1 MKKIGIIDVGGG
13 YKDIFGTGVFDY
25 LLDENISVDYTIGVS
40 AGSGNITCY
49 ISKQRGR
56 NIPFYTE
63 YPKDKEYQS
72 FKNFLQNG
80 SYLNFDYLCKICYFE
95 NKQSPF
101 DYKTFI
107 ENKTEFEIVASC
119 LETGLP
125 TYFKKD
131 DIKID
136 NFDVI
141 KASCCIPFINQPIK
155 INNNLYFDGGITD
168 PIPIKRL
175 LDNGIDYA
183 IIILTRPIY
192 EKRTN
197 NYEKKLSIFLNQ
209 YPRLQL
215 ALKNRIDLYNKQ
227 LDYAK
232 KLMKEDKVL
241 IIAPDD
247 ISDLKLLTVDKEKQM
262 ALYYEGYNK
271 GKGIKDFINRKS
283 KEQ

>member
-1 MKKIGIIDVGGG
+1 MKKFGIIDVGGG

-25 LLDENISVDYTIGVS
+25 LLDENINVDYTIGVS
-40 AGSGNITCY
+40 AGSGNITSY
-49 ISKQRGR
+49 ISKQKGR

-80 SYLNFDYLCKICYFE
+80 SYLNFDYLCEICYLH
-95 NKQSPF
+95 NKKSPF
-101 DYKTFI
+101 DFKTFK

-125 TYFKKD
+125 TYFKKE

-155 INNNLYFDGGITD
+155 IKNNLYFDGGISD
-168 PIPIKRL
+168 PIPINRL

-183 IIILTRPIY
+183 IIILTRPIN

-197 NYEKKLSIFLNQ
+197 SYEKKLSILLND
-209 YPRLQL
+209 YPRLKV
-215 ALKNRIDLYNKQ
+215 ALKNRIDLYNTQ
-227 LDYAK
+227 LEFCK
-232 KLMKEDKVL
+232 KLMKEDKAL

-247 ISDLKLLTVDKEKQM
+247 ISDLKLLSIDKEIQM
-262 ALYYEGYNK
+262 TSYYEGYNK
-271 GKGIKDFINRKS
+271 GKDVKNFIDRKS